1 MNDLNPVTYQRI
13 GAKEKSTEMGFLA
26 QEVAVVLEAHGL
38 ADSGLVHQSSPESM
52 MTMRYN
58 DLLAPMIKAIQELD
72 AENRQKDAHI
82 AAVEQRLSDQQ
93 AELLAVVKAQ
103 QAQMQA
109 QQSQMEAQSEQIARM
124 EVMLVNDTLV
134 SR

>member
-1 MNDLNPVTYQRI
+1 
-13 GAKEKSTEMGFLA
+13 
-26 QEVAVVLEAHGL
+26 
-38 ADSGLVHQSSPESM
+38 